1 MTLRVS
7 LMVCGLVAFKKNI
20 EAAVPG
26 LKRFLPMRRNRSR
39 MPMETSPKSM
49 PTGQGVSHLWQTVQ

>member
-1 MTLRVS
+1 MTIRVS
-7 LMVCGLVAFKKNI
+7 LIVWGLVAFKKNM

-26 LKRFLPMRRNRSR
+26 LKRFLCMRRSRSR

-49 PTGQGVSHLWQTVQ
+49 PTGQGDSHLWQTVQ